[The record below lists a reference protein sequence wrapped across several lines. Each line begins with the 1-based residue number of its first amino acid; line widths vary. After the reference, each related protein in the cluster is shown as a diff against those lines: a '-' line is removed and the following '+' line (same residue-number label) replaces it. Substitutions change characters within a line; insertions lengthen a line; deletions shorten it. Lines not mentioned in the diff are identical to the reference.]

1 MRQKPRAFVAKR
13 IPCGTIR
20 FSTTE
25 LLRKIIYYMV
35 GLNGLEPSTSRLSG
49 VRSNQ
54 LSYRPI
60 YGAGE
65 GNRTL
70 INSLEGCGFTT
81 KLHPLNLIFL
91 IPVVGIE
98 PTLQKEHDFE
108 SCASANSATPAK
120 LWRRQPDLNR

>member
-1 MRQKPRAFVAKR
+1 
-13 IPCGTIR
+13 
-20 FSTTE
+20 
-25 LLRKIIYYMV
+25 MV

-60 YGAGE
+60 MYGAGE

-81 KLHPLNLIFL
+81 KLHPLKFL
-91 IPVVGIE
+91 QYFSIPVVGIE

-120 LWRRQPDLNR
+120 FKWRRQPDLNR